1 MAQSVPEKVTVPSA
15 QKCRPRPGLPGKE
28 VAVRLVAAFLVAL
41 LIGAFVL
48 TGCGGS
54 KRTVTTADGSVTV
67 TEEGK
72 NGSSIESKG
81 GDSKATASTEK
92 PTVTEAELG
101 IPVYPGATAEVT
113 STYEGSEGG
122 KTQTMRQHL
131 LTTPDSFDEVVAFYK
146 SRLKDVESQSVTT
159 VPDGQIAF
167 FHVPAPTPGGHV
179 TVTINED
186 RDKKVTRIHVIRTS
200 SE

>member
-1 MAQSVPEKVTVPSA
+1 M
-15 QKCRPRPGLPGKE
+15 PGKE
-28 VAVRLVAAFLVAL
+28 EAVRLVAAFLVAL
-41 LIGAFVL
+41 LIEAFVL

-72 NGSSIESKG
+72 NGSITIESKD

-101 IPVYPGATAEVT
+101 IPVYPVATAEVT

-122 KTQTMRQHL
+122 RTQTMRQYL